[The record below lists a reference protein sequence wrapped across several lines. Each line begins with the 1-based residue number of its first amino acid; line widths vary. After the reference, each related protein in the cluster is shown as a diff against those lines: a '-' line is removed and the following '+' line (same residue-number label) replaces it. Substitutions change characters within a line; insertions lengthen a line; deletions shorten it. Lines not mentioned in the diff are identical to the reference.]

1 MGMRLRIRDREAS
14 FVVTLPDDASLQIL
28 FDEIFKHKNSREW
41 KCNLLICA
49 ILFWILVFG
58 KFPPVELSKSQAN
71 IKLADLGIANAETLT
86 LETRSPP
93 AEPIPPQVILKEIP
107 DDNSCL
113 FNAIGYVLE
122 DHSRSKAQ
130 YLRNL
135 VAEYIL
141 SRPLEFSEAVLGRK
155 PSDYAAWITK
165 MDAWGGAIELSIFSS
180 IYSVEIASFDVQSGR
195 MDLFGEGRGYENRVY
210 LQYTGIHYEAF
221 ALALDPSLSES
232 AEVTIFA
239 ASDVGILQQVKQLV
253 AVARASHR
261 FTDLAGF
268 TLRCEI
274 CKSGLKGQSEAQRH
288 AMQTGHASFV
298 EYT

>member
-1 MGMRLRIRDREAS
+1 MFA
-14 FVVTLPDDASLQIL
+14 
-28 FDEIFKHKNSREW
+28 IFIS
-41 KCNLLICA
+41 
-49 ILFWILVFG
+49 ILVFG
-58 KFPPVELSKSQAN
+58 KFPPVELTTTQASS
-71 IKLADLGIANAETLT
+71 KLADLGIANAETLT
-86 LETRSPP
+86 LESRSPP
-93 AEPIPPQVILKEIP
+93 AQPIPPQVILKEIP

-113 FNAIGYVLE
+113 FNAIGYVLD

-141 SRPLEFSEAVLGRK
+141 ARPIEFDEAVLGRN

-165 MDAWGGAIELSIFSS
+165 KDAWGGAIELSVFSN

-221 ALALDPSLSES
+221 ALALDPSLPEA
-232 AEVTIFA
+232 AEITVFS
-239 ASDVGILQQVKQLV
+239 ASDDVILGQVKELV
-253 AVARASHR
+253 ALARASHR

-274 CKSGLKGQSEAQRH
+274 CKSGLKGQTEAQRH